1 MKRQSDIG
9 WFELIM
15 GSDSDHFRHC
25 DHASAGWCSHM
36 DCNPVWSDSRYKWNR
51 RHCPV
56 CEDGTIYRFRT
67 GRFSGDRNPWN
78 YGRIYADRTSGS
90 RHMGNRNDSSNLD
103 HCTLHFQTFPSPV
116 YEDALRND
124 LLYNFTDFEHSG
136 TDRRNPSDLPSDD
149 HDFIDGCFGR
159 CIPDYRGSRM
169 YCSSLYRRTLLQIK
183 TEIITKMKYTESSQ
197 LL

>member
-1 MKRQSDIG
+1 
-9 WFELIM
+9 
-15 GSDSDHFRHC
+15 
-25 DHASAGWCSHM
+25 
-36 DCNPVWSDSRYKWNR
+36 
-51 RHCPV
+51 
-56 CEDGTIYRFRT
+56 
-67 GRFSGDRNPWN
+67 
-78 YGRIYADRTSGS
+78 
-90 RHMGNRNDSSNLD
+90 MGNRNDSSNLD

-149 HDFIDGCFGR
+149 HDFIDGCSGR

>member
-1 MKRQSDIG
+1 
-9 WFELIM
+9 
-15 GSDSDHFRHC
+15 
-25 DHASAGWCSHM
+25 
-36 DCNPVWSDSRYKWNR
+36 
-51 RHCPV
+51 
-56 CEDGTIYRFRT
+56 
-67 GRFSGDRNPWN
+67 
-78 YGRIYADRTSGS
+78 
-90 RHMGNRNDSSNLD
+90 MGNRNDSSNLD

-136 TDRRNPSDLPSDD
+136 TDRRNSSDLPSDD
-149 HDFIDGCFGR
+149 HDFIDGCSGR

-169 YCSSLYRRTLLQIK
+169 YCSSPYRRTLLQIK